1 MKRIVLL
8 LAAIM
13 GFLFADAQS
22 AKVQSAINYLRNGKL
37 DKAKENIDAAMT
49 NPSTMDKAKTLF
61 YYGNV
66 YLNIY
71 MSQEP
76 EYKNLAPNA
85 LEIAYDAYKKTKQLD
100 TKEEFKNELQINM
113 LISAEQFFNKAVGA
127 FEETKYLEARDG
139 FLTAREINEGYGG
152 IDTLST
158 YYGGIS
164 AEYGGDTL
172 GAMKLYQI
180 LIDASINEP
189 NVYSSMANIYKG
201 LKQFDKGLEICALGR
216 QKFPEDFNIIIAE
229 TNLYLANG
237 NSEMAIKDLQL
248 ALEKTKD
255 NPTIYFAVGVQ
266 YNIIADDTTKPE
278 PVREES
284 FLMAEKAYLDAVRLD
299 ENYYDANYNLGAL
312 YVNKVASI
320 IEKANA
326 LPLGDKGYD
335 ALKQQAD
342 DMLLRAIPYLEKAA
356 SLNPEDKNALI
367 SLKEIYARLGMFEKL
382 KEVDSKLQNE

>member
-1 MKRIVLL
+1 MKKLIFI
-8 LAAIM
+8 LAAI
-13 GFLFADAQS
+13 LASTFADAQS

-76 EYKNLAPNA
+76 EYKNLAPDA
-85 LEIAYDAYKKTKQLD
+85 LELAYDAYKKTRVLD
-100 TKEEFKNELQINM
+100 TKEEFKNELQINL

-127 FEETKYLEARDG
+127 FEETKYLEARDD
-139 FLTAREINEGYGG
+139 FMIAKEINEGYGG

-158 YYGGIS
+158 YYGGIA

-172 GAMKLYQI
+172 GAMKMYQT
-180 LIDASINEP
+180 LIDANFKEP
-189 NVYSSMANIYKG
+189 NLYASMANIYKG
-201 LKQFDKGLEICALGR
+201 LKQYDKGLEICALGR
-216 QKFPEDFNIIIAE
+216 VTFPDDFNIIISE

-266 YNIIADDTTKPE
+266 YNIIADDTTKYDI
-278 PVREES
+278 VREEA
-284 FLMAEKAYLDAVRLD
+284 FLNAEKAYLDAIRLD

-312 YVNKVASI
+312 YVNKVATI
-320 IEKANA
+320 IEKANT

-335 ALKQQAD
+335 PLKKQAD
-342 DMLLRAIPYLEKAA
+342 EMLLKAIPYLEKAA
-356 SLNPEDKNALI
+356 SLNANDKNALV
-367 SLKEIYARLGMFEKL
+367 SLKEIYARLGMYDKL
-382 KEVDSKLQNE
+382 KEVDTRLHNE